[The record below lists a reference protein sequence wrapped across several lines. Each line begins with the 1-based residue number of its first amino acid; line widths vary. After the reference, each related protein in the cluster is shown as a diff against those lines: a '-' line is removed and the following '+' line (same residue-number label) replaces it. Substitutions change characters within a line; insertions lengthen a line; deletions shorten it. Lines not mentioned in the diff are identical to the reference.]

1 MEKDTPHGSLTKQR
15 KAPLILVILGFI
27 VITVLPI
34 TFFIFGWHGV
44 DVTCTRDAQRID
56 CQIEENFAA
65 HLYVRRAN
73 AQDVSE
79 INYKSHQSH
88 RSTSSPTPILT
99 SNLVFDTTGG
109 EVKITTVSSNTAVD
123 AKRQLI
129 LAFRTWRDN
138 NVTSRFAHHADM
150 VDIFG
155 WLGALGTAFW
165 AWVLI
170 SWPYYALK
178 KRKRQRP

>member
-1 MEKDTPHGSLTKQR
+1 MEKDTPTGMLTRDR
-15 KAPLILVILGFI
+15 KAPLILVVLGFV
-27 VITVLPI
+27 VITVLPLA
-34 TFFIFGWHGV
+34 FFIFGWHGV
-44 DVTCTRDAQRID
+44 DVSCTRDAQRID
-56 CQIEENFAA
+56 CQIEESFAA
-65 HLYVRRAN
+65 HLYLRRAN
-73 AQDVSE
+73 AQNVSE

-88 RSTSSPTPILT
+88 RSAGSTMTILT
-99 SNLVFDTTGG
+99 SNLVFDTASG
-109 EVKITTVSSNTAVD
+109 EVEITTVSSNTADD

-129 LAFRTWRDN
+129 LDFRAWRNDN
-138 NVTSRFAHHADM
+138 AAPRFAHHADM

-178 KRKRQRP
+178 KRKGQRP